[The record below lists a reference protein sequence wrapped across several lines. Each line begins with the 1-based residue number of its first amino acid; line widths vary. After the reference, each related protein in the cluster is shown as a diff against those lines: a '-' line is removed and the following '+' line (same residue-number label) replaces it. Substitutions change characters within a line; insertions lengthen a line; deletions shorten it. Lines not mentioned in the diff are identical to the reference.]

1 MASVSYKIGGKY
13 DGKAIKSAKK
23 DFDSLGKTVQSIGNI
38 VKGLALV
45 KGVQAVT
52 KFANAQKD
60 IFVQQDKALTN
71 FNTAVAKTNLNITK
85 LNQLKDRL
93 SRGNFIDGD
102 SLNNAAAL
110 GVELG
115 LTETQLEKVLSA
127 ATDLNAAGVMPLDQA
142 VKALSMSYSGNVSQL
157 AKLDPSLKDLTKS
170 ELENGKAV
178 DLIAGKY
185 DGFADAMSKTF
196 SGRNQQ
202 WANATSDLKAAI
214 GAIPQSLQ
222 FVTQGNLLE
231 PLNKITQWL
240 VDNRNQI
247 INFFLNLPQ
256 VFATVGKS
264 LTNAFKKTFENFPA
278 WISSVGVLFVD
289 MFKDSFSTLVKS
301 ATEAFKGIASLLDF
315 AIGNPF
321 RNSKDFINVMLNN
334 LIEGINGLATHLPKW
349 AKNLL
354 DSEDDGLID
363 FRFKTGSSDNN
374 KTWDETAK
382 AIEKSMGNVI
392 KSYKDGTKKVK
403 EDWVKILDGTTEF
416 YKEDIDGLK
425 SQLKTILG
433 QDLPEDLQKAL
444 DGLTFTGS
452 NGETSKGGVNG
463 VVQSN
468 GNPVTSKLMS
478 STGEIGQIVQAAM
491 NGGIWGV
498 IAELIGKIVERI
510 QEVSPIFDYVM
521 NIVSEI
527 FKVLID
533 EDSGLIKSIERMLQP
548 FLDGFNAVADILGSF
563 INAISSIIDIIT
575 AIFNIFTSILN
586 KIAPIISSIFEVI
599 GLLLGFIATLIEMFS
614 PIIDVILDVIAPI
627 LEVINQIIKAVYKII
642 ATIINIIID
651 IYNAISWGHDKDHI
665 STDMRSQ
672 SSVTKGYSTY
682 TPDLSGY
689 ATQNATSSSVAS
701 GSASYTAAKDLYVN
715 ISFANSYV
723 NGDAR
728 EIALMLRDEIRSAE
742 RLGY

>member
-1 MASVSYKIGGKY
+1 
-13 DGKAIKSAKK
+13 
-23 DFDSLGKTVQSIGNI
+23 
-38 VKGLALV
+38 
-45 KGVQAVT
+45 
-52 KFANAQKD
+52 
-60 IFVQQDKALTN
+60 
-71 FNTAVAKTNLNITK
+71 
-85 LNQLKDRL
+85 
-93 SRGNFIDGD
+93 
-102 SLNNAAAL
+102 
-110 GVELG
+110 
-115 LTETQLEKVLSA
+115 
-127 ATDLNAAGVMPLDQA
+127 
-142 VKALSMSYSGNVSQL
+142 
-157 AKLDPSLKDLTKS
+157 
-170 ELENGKAV
+170 
-178 DLIAGKY
+178 
-185 DGFADAMSKTF
+185 
-196 SGRNQQ
+196 
-202 WANATSDLKAAI
+202 
-214 GAIPQSLQ
+214 
-222 FVTQGNLLE
+222 
-231 PLNKITQWL
+231 
-240 VDNRNQI
+240 
-247 INFFLNLPQ
+247 
-256 VFATVGKS
+256 
-264 LTNAFKKTFENFPA
+264 
-278 WISSVGVLFVD
+278 
-289 MFKDSFSTLVKS
+289 
-301 ATEAFKGIASLLDF
+301 
-315 AIGNPF
+315 
-321 RNSKDFINVMLNN
+321 
-334 LIEGINGLATHLPKW
+334 
-349 AKNLL
+349 
-354 DSEDDGLID
+354 
-363 FRFKTGSSDNN
+363 
-374 KTWDETAK
+374 
-382 AIEKSMGNVI
+382 
-392 KSYKDGTKKVK
+392 
-403 EDWVKILDGTTEF
+403 
-416 YKEDIDGLK
+416 
-425 SQLKTILG
+425 
-433 QDLPEDLQKAL
+433 
-444 DGLTFTGS
+444 
-452 NGETSKGGVNG
+452 
-463 VVQSN
+463 
-468 GNPVTSKLMS
+468 MS

-689 ATQNATSSSVAS
+689 ATQNATSSSVVS